1 MTLLTFEYQS
11 ITGVSGPLIFVEGV
25 TAGSLG
31 EMVDVHLSTGEMR
44 RGQILQMMEGM
55 AVVQVLEGTTGID
68 TAATKITIN
77 GDTAKIGLSIDILGR
92 FYNGLGETAD
102 GLSPIIPDVRLS
114 RTGLRMNP

>member
-55 AVVQVLEGTTGID
+55 AVVQVLEGTSGID
-68 TAATKITIN
+68 TAATKITLK
-77 GDTAKIGLSIDILGR
+77 GETAKIGVSIDIL
-92 FYNGLGETAD
+92 
-102 GLSPIIPDVRLS
+102 
-114 RTGLRMNP
+114 